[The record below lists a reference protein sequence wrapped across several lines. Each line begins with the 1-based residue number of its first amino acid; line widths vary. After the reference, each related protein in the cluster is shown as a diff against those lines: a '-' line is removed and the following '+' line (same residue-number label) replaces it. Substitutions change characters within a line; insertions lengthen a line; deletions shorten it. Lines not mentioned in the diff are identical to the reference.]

1 MSNCHKYSIFV
12 IYFAAYWTEKTFQ
25 YCFLCISETVSMIP
39 PIVLDV
45 KPHHKVLDMCAAPGS
60 KTAQLIEAI
69 HAEEDVVPKGL
80 VVANDSDNSRCYM
93 LVHQAKR
100 LQSPA
105 VIITN
110 HDASIMPN
118 MKITDP
124 KNPNEKVNLRF
135 DRILCDV
142 PCSGDGTLRKN
153 ADIWPK
159 WSAAIGL
166 NLHGIQYRI
175 LKRGIE
181 LLEVGGRLVYSTC
194 SLNPVEDEA
203 VIQKI
208 LLEAGKDNLVLEDA
222 TSLVPGLKFT
232 PGLSSWKVSH
242 KGGDLFSKW
251 ADVGEKFYSHVRPSM
266 VIFLIHF
273 LIEMIDWDSMG
284 FYYFY
289 CMIVM
294 RGCEG
299 ETLFLYCI
307 FCIL

>member
-1 MSNCHKYSIFV
+1 MLFQKVFGLLFYIFNIKKANVQFHNSQKHIHLLNCFV
-12 IYFAAYWTEKTFQ
+12 
-25 YCFLCISETVSMIP
+25 L
-39 PIVLDV
+39 
-45 KPHHKVLDMCAAPGS
+45 
-60 KTAQLIEAI
+60 
-69 HAEEDVVPKGL
+69 GL

-100 LQSPA
+100 LQSPCF
-105 VIITN
+105 IITN

-181 LLEVGGRLVYSTC
+181 LLAVGGRLVYSTC

-208 LLEAGKDNLVLEDA
+208 LLEAGKDNLFLEDA

-251 ADVGEKFYSHVRPSM
+251 ADVDEKYYSHVRPSM
-266 VIFLIHF
+266 VIFSVKF
-273 LIEMIDWDSMG
+273 
-284 FYYFY
+284 FYFVIFY
-289 CMIVM
+289 CINT
-294 RGCEG
+294 C
-299 ETLFLYCI
+299 
-307 FCIL
+307 